1 MDGVLTAVRGNIA
14 NIAGIMEGIQNA
26 NARVDRV
33 KERVTDRYRGQSESA
48 PPIVEGSAAI
58 SGSGQN
64 DAGCRRSRR
73 GGRSSSGGIIDH
85 KRRRRR

>member
-33 KERVTDRYRGQSESA
+33 EERV
-48 PPIVEGSAAI
+48 
-58 SGSGQN
+58 
-64 DAGCRRSRR
+64 
-73 GGRSSSGGIIDH
+73 
-85 KRRRRR
+85 